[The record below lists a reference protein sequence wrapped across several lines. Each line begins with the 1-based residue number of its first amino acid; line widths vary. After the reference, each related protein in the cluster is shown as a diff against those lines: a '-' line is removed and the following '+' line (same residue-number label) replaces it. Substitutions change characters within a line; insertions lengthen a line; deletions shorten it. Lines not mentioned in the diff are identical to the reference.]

1 MSISYYKKSEI
12 WASSTSLSLLPPTN
26 KDKQIDAKIL
36 LKSDMV
42 FERLRIDRRSTEL
55 SSVQSCSNSKKHWLT
70 KFYAFLSKIQLGMRL
85 QFNRVSWFLNF
96 QLERN

>member
-1 MSISYYKKSEI
+1 MNTKQLKRYSCLFLIIKQSEI
-12 WASSTSLSLLPPTN
+12 WVSSTSLSLLPPTN

-55 SSVQSCSNSKKHWLT
+55 SSVQSCSNSKKH
-70 KFYAFLSKIQLGMRL
+70 
-85 QFNRVSWFLNF
+85 
-96 QLERN
+96 